1 MISIPLPFVLS
12 PVEGLREV
20 FQQSANLPKLLDIR
34 VGISP
39 ELRTLGTILLSLR
52 SLGKKNLC
60 LAGFANTADI
70 VSMSFLN
77 VHPSLPPQHLI
88 SKINPIIQAGAPALT
103 GSKSN

>member
-1 MISIPLPFVLS
+1 VVHLHWPAQTIEYTGHIT
-12 PVEGLREV
+12 R
-20 FQQSANLPKLLDIR
+20 
-34 VGISP
+34 P